1 MAKRNKVLTKK
12 HSLRAA
18 KLLQEASAYRQTG
31 HIKEAVTLCV
41 SILDK
46 YPNYHDAMLLLGIIA
61 HQIGQYDLAISHFER
76 TLAIKPNFANAHN
89 DLGLSL
95 QALGRFE
102 EAKTC
107 YERALAIKP
116 DFAVAKNNLGNIF
129 RELGQVEE
137 AIACYE
143 KALAINHDFLTAHYN
158 LAMTKPKKEQVPI
171 IEKLLTSFSISE
183 KDVMHCYF
191 ALGNIFDSTNSF
203 TKAFEHYLKGNMLK
217 RKTITYDSKK
227 HSEYVERLIKIYS
240 KKYFQEK
247 SKCISDSKLPVFI
260 VGMPR
265 SGTTL
270 IEQIISN
277 HPQIHGAGELLALE
291 RIEKT
296 IAKQFEQSRT
306 YPECMSLC
314 KESTLTRL
322 SDDYLKEIRNYSQD
336 ANLIIDKM
344 PDNFLRIGLIKTLFP
359 QARIIHCFRNAMDT
373 CTSIFLNYFVNG
385 NKYSF
390 DLTEIGQYY
399 LDYTKLMEHWSS
411 LFQFEIHNVQ
421 YEKLVMNQEIVS
433 RQLFEYLGLEW
444 DDNYLDFHK
453 NKRGIRTTSNLQV
466 RQPIYRNSIN
476 RWKNYEKQL
485 NPLTTIINHS
495 S

>member
-1 MAKRNKVLTKK
+1 
-12 HSLRAA
+12 
-18 KLLQEASAYRQTG
+18 LQEASAYRQAG
-31 HIKEAVTLCV
+31 YIKEAVTLCM

-46 YPNYHDAMLLLGIIA
+46 YPNYHYAMNLLGIIA

-95 QALGRFE
+95 QALGRVE
-102 EAKTC
+102 EAKNC

-129 RELGQVEE
+129 HELGQVEE
-137 AIACYE
+137 AITCYE
-143 KALAINHDFLTAHYN
+143 KALAIKQDFLTVHYN
-158 LAMTKPKKEQVPI
+158 LAMIKPKQEQVPI
-171 IEKLLTSFSISE
+171 IEKLLTSSSTPE
-183 KDVMHCYF
+183 KDVMHCNF
-191 ALGNIFDSTNSF
+191 ALGKIFDSTNSF
-203 TKAFEHYLKGNMLK
+203 TKAFEHYFKGNMLK
-217 RKTITYDSKK
+217 RKTITYDSQN
-227 HSEYVERLIKIYS
+227 HSDFVERLIKTYS
-240 KKYFQEK
+240 KNYFQEK
-247 SKCISDSKLPVFI
+247 TKCISDSKLPVFI

-270 IEQIISN
+270 IEQIVSN
-277 HPQIHGAGELLALE
+277 HPQVHGAGELLALA

-296 IAKQFEQSRT
+296 IAKQFEPSRS
-306 YPECMSLC
+306 YPECISLC
-314 KESTLTRL
+314 NDSTLTRL
-322 SDDYLKEIRNYSQD
+322 SDDYLKEIGNYSQD
-336 ANLIIDKM
+336 ADLIIDKM
-344 PDNFLRIGLIKTLFP
+344 PDNFLRIGLIKSLFP
-359 QARIIHCFRNAMDT
+359 QARIIHCQRNAMDT

-385 NKYSF
+385 NKYAY

-399 LDYTKLMEHWSS
+399 LDYKRLMEHWSS

-453 NKRGIRTTSNLQV
+453 NKRAVRTTSNLQV
-466 RQPIYRNSIN
+466 RQSIYRNSIN
-476 RWKNYEKQL
+476 RWKQYEEHL
-485 NPLTTIINHS
+485 GPLIAILQHLI
-495 S
+495 